1 MDKEKNLLL
10 DEKEETA
17 GITKECETLK
27 VDLKLKEEELK
38 RILNA
43 AKKNE
48 ENLRAQISEISA
60 KAEKATATAEKARVS
75 AERLEEQLNEVE
87 SARRELSL
95 KIDSS

>member
-17 GITKECETLK
+17 GIAKECETLK

-48 ENLRAQISEISA
+48 ENLRA
-60 KAEKATATAEKARVS
+60 
-75 AERLEEQLNEVE
+75 
-87 SARRELSL
+87 
-95 KIDSS
+95 